1 MSYAAIS
8 IFLFF
13 FTNFLVICDVLLSEQ
28 QHGEDGAG
36 RQRVTLKLSSEMP
49 EVVVQF

>member
-8 IFLFF
+8 SLFF
-13 FTNFLVICDVLLSEQ
+13 TIFLVICDVLLSVQ
-28 QHGEDGAG
+28 RHGEDGAG
-36 RQRVTLKLSSEMP
+36 RQRLTLKLSSEMP